1 MSDIIF
7 ETLPFRVYN
16 HMFNCNRGFYVYNK
30 CIFCTRFHVREK
42 ALYDFLSQK
51 LVFLPDFF
59 PNAITEDII
68 LENDVFLFAHYHR
81 IIYSSRDRNFENN
94 YGNFGVLYYECINSA
109 FVLYNF
115 YLEMLCR
122 IIFNNV
128 DKKILPKLFSDYDA
142 NNLYDCRQSTIYN
155 KKLCPAF
162 EKKQITS
169 VLIKETAYYCLHVLK
184 LNQTCINT
192 DFIKHISESC

>member
-1 MSDIIF
+1 MLWWWYSAYYKEKILSDIIF

-30 CIFCTRFHVREK
+30 CIFCTRFHVRER

-94 YGNFGVLYYECINSA
+94 YGSFGVLYYKCINSA
-109 FVLYNF
+109 FVLYKF

-128 DKKILPKLFSDYDA
+128 NKNLISKIVFWLW
-142 NNLYDCRQSTIYN
+142 C
-155 KKLCPAF
+155 
-162 EKKQITS
+162 
-169 VLIKETAYYCLHVLK
+169 
-184 LNQTCINT
+184 
-192 DFIKHISESC
+192 